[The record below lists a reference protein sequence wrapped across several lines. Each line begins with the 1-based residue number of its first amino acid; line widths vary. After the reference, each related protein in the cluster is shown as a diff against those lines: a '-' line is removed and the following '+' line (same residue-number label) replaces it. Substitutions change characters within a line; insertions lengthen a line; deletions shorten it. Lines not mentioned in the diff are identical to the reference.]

1 MVLEPFFTNET
12 LKKQKNQAD
21 RNENSG
27 VGSD

>member
-1 MVLEPFFTNET
+1 MVLEHFLTNEA

-27 VGSD
+27 VGPD